1 MITGLDKDILSAY
14 KKYMIE
20 TAVIFGANRK
30 QAEQELNETAQF
42 EMELAAVSYCI
53 CIKKKTNQ

>member
-14 KKYMIE
+14 KKCMIE

-42 EMELAAVSYCI
+42 EMELAAVRSCI
-53 CIKKKTNQ
+53 CIKKRINS

>member
-1 MITGLDKDILSAY
+1 MITGLNEDILSAY
-14 KKYMIE
+14 KRYMID

-42 EMELAAVSYCI
+42 EMELAAVSWCI
-53 CIKKKTNQ
+53 CMKK